1 MVTGHSIPG
10 VAVTTRQ
17 YDRVKRRIFLEQ
29 TPLGHVVTPDDV
41 ADAILS
47 FVTGSRY
54 VTGQLLTLDGGFTL

>member
-17 YDRVKRRIFLEQ
+17 YDELKGHFLEQ

>member
-1 MVTGHSIPG
+1 MVTGHSILGAG
-10 VAVTTRQ
+10 VMTGQ
-17 YDRVKRRIFLEQ
+17 YDELKAAFSEQ